1 MGQQADYKLLLKP
14 LDNPLELVIITVILN
29 NTILAD
35 GCPQI
40 TARIA
45 HFLDAVFDY
54 QKRRALAPA
63 RTITILRNIIAVARS
78 FDFVATAA
86 NDSHLGTN
94 QPQYRIAG
102 NWLRVALLRLVHGGR
117 NRHQSEA
124 LELYHLLALHQ
135 KGCTS

>member
-1 MGQQADYKLLLKP
+1 MTQQADYKLLLKP

-35 GCPQI
+35 GRPQI

-63 RTITILRNIIAVARS
+63 GTITILRNIIAVARS

-94 QPQYRIAG
+94 
-102 NWLRVALLRLVHGGR
+102 
-117 NRHQSEA
+117 
-124 LELYHLLALHQ
+124 
-135 KGCTS
+135 